1 MNKDTPLT
9 PRESNMGFFFP
20 QPDSLPQLCESD
32 YSKIKFRGK
41 RIDLE
46 VYHLAYGTKKLRACT
61 YRRMAKRQAK
71 INEKK
76 AKQLL
81 VKSPEDKMLKA
92 EKEAWLRNIEAVV
105 QEKNL

>member
-1 MNKDTPLT
+1 MNKDAPIT
-9 PRESNMGFFFP
+9 PRESSMGFFFP
-20 QPDSLPQLCESD
+20 QPDALPKLCESD

-61 YRRMAKRQAK
+61 YRRMARRQAK

-81 VKSPEDKMLKA
+81 VKSPEDRMLKA